1 MTEPTS
7 HIAPTRDS
15 HVDGRRWRLQ
25 LSLIFGAAFLVALLL
40 FAQHIANSR
49 LGRTIDAPLGQL
61 ADPASWTP

>member
-7 HIAPTRDS
+7 HIAPTRGS
-15 HVDGRRWRLQ
+15 HADGGRWRLQ

-40 FAQHIANSR
+40 FAQHIPHSR
-49 LGRTIDAPLGQL
+49 LGRTIDAHLGQL